1 MDRTNA
7 PRGVLRYF
15 SAMEDPR
22 TNQGKR
28 HDLLDMIVIALCAVI
43 CGADGW
49 AEVEQF
55 GNCKLKW
62 FRTFLNLPHGI
73 PSHDTFG
80 RVFARLDPEQ
90 FERCFLKW
98 IRALAGRRQGRLI
111 AVDGKTLRRS
121 FDSAGKKAAIH
132 MVSAWCQSNQM
143 VLGQLATEAK
153 SNEIKA
159 VPKLLE
165 LLDLKDAVVTADAM
179 NCQKTVARKAIAGD
193 ADYLL
198 QVKGNQP
205 HLHEDLKLLFKE
217 GLRDDCQ
224 GIPTAYAEETSG
236 GHGRIETRR
245 LWSTWEVDWFVDR
258 QKWKG
263 LASFVCIECD
273 CQRDGKRT
281 VQRRYY
287 ISSLDGRDAK
297 RLLELV
303 RGHWSIENQLHWRLD
318 VQFRE
323 DDRRIRK
330 GNAAEIYSRL
340 CRIALNLLKADTSV
354 KLGVKGKRLTA
365 GWDHDYLLKLITQET

>member
-1 MDRTNA
+1 MEPTNA
-7 PRGVLRYF
+7 PRGVLRCF
-15 SAMEDPR
+15 STMEDPR
-22 TNQGKR
+22 TNNGKR

-49 AEVEQF
+49 VEVEQF
-55 GNCKLKW
+55 GQCKLKW

-90 FERCFLKW
+90 FERCFLHW
-98 IRALAGRRQGRLI
+98 MESLAGRSRGRLVAI
-111 AVDGKTLRRS
+111 DGKTLRRS
-121 FDSAGKKAAIH
+121 FDSASKKAAIH
-132 MVSAWCQSNQM
+132 MVSACCQSNQM

-153 SNEIKA
+153 SNEIKT
-159 VPKLLE
+159 VPKLLDM
-165 LLDLKDAVVTADAM
+165 LDLEGAVVTADAL
-179 NCQKTVARKAIAGD
+179 NCQKTVARKAIARQ
-193 ADYLL
+193 ADYVL
-198 QVKGNQP
+198 QVKGNQAR
-205 HLHEDLKLLFKE
+205 LHEDLKLLFRE

-224 GIPTAYAEETSG
+224 GIPYAYAEETTG

-245 LWSTWEVDWFVDR
+245 LWSTWEVDWFADHR
-258 QKWKG
+258 KWKG
-263 LASFVCIECD
+263 LASFICIECD

-281 VQRRYY
+281 VERRYY
-287 ISSLDGRDAK
+287 ISSLDGRDAE
-297 RLLELV
+297 RLLALV

-340 CRIALNLLKADTSV
+340 CRIALNLLKADKSV
-354 KLGVKGKRLTA
+354 KLGIKGKRLTA